1 MTVFTRGTI
10 WNGVND
16 DAIYV
21 CLRLDY
27 HIGALWQRQF
37 ELGLYNLIWRNTI
50 LLSENKDQQNYI
62 PTRSEERYT
71 NRSPEYQKKTKNLCK
86 TSIKA
91 FGGLGREAEVH

>member
-21 CLRLDY
+21 CLR
-27 HIGALWQRQF
+27 QRQF